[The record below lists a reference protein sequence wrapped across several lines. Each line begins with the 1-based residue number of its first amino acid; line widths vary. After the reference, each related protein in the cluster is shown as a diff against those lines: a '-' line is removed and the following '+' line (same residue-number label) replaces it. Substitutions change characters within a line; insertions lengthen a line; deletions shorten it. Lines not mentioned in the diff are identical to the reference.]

1 MRCLIITGKEE
12 KEFMNKV
19 AVLDCTLRDG
29 GYVNDFDFSK
39 NTIKTI
45 INKLGKA
52 HMDIIECGFLKNIEY
67 DENKSLYSDVDQI
80 TSLITPKKKHT
91 MYVAMIVT
99 GTIQASKII
108 PRRKDT
114 IDGIRITFHK
124 KEMDEAFELGY
135 ALMDKGYE
143 VFMQPVGTT
152 SYSDV
157 ELLELFERINE
168 MKPYAFYLVD
178 TLGKLYAKQLLKL
191 FYLADDN
198 LDEDIT
204 IGYHSHNNL
213 QLSFSNAQQ
222 LIQSCGKR
230 NIIIDGSVLGMGRGA
245 GNLCSEILTQ
255 YINENIEYRYHT
267 ELLLELMDEYISP
280 ISYIHPWGYSAGYF
294 LAATNNCHPNYVSF
308 LLNKQTLNMKQ
319 IYQVLKEIPSNER
332 SLYNE
337 KLISGLYLKFQE
349 NEIDDKDTIHALQK
363 MMKDK
368 KIVVIA
374 PGKSVTDERGKIEEY
389 MRQEDLFVISVNS
402 IPEYIVP
409 DIVFIS
415 NQKRYHQLKKEQGIK
430 DLPFP
435 VITTSNIQ
443 VSKAVQYIV
452 NYSSLVMAD
461 EMITDNACLM
471 LFNLLLNMGV
481 EKTDVIG
488 FDGYHTNVER
498 NYYSNR
504 LINSSDREKLRTINK
519 HIRKYMKKI
528 KAHMEINYVTT
539 SLYETK
545 HNDQ

>member
-1 MRCLIITGKEE
+1 
-12 KEFMNKV
+12 MNKV

-80 TSLITPKKKHT
+80 TPLITPKKKHT

-488 FDGYHTNVER
+488 FDGYHTNCLL
-498 NYYSNR
+498 YT
-504 LINSSDREKLRTINK
+504 SD
-519 HIRKYMKKI
+519 
-528 KAHMEINYVTT
+528 AA
-539 SLYETK
+539 
-545 HNDQ
+545 DD

>member
-1 MRCLIITGKEE
+1 
-12 KEFMNKV
+12 
-19 AVLDCTLRDG
+19 
-29 GYVNDFDFSK
+29 
-39 NTIKTI
+39 
-45 INKLGKA
+45 
-52 HMDIIECGFLKNIEY
+52 
-67 DENKSLYSDVDQI
+67 
-80 TSLITPKKKHT
+80 
-91 MYVAMIVT
+91 
-99 GTIQASKII
+99 
-108 PRRKDT
+108 
-114 IDGIRITFHK
+114 
-124 KEMDEAFELGY
+124 
-135 ALMDKGYE
+135 
-143 VFMQPVGTT
+143 
-152 SYSDV
+152 
-157 ELLELFERINE
+157 
-168 MKPYAFYLVD
+168 
-178 TLGKLYAKQLLKL
+178 
-191 FYLADDN
+191 
-198 LDEDIT
+198 
-204 IGYHSHNNL
+204 
-213 QLSFSNAQQ
+213 
-222 LIQSCGKR
+222 
-230 NIIIDGSVLGMGRGA
+230 
-245 GNLCSEILTQ
+245 
-255 YINENIEYRYHT
+255 
-267 ELLLELMDEYISP
+267 
-280 ISYIHPWGYSAGYF
+280 
-294 LAATNNCHPNYVSF
+294 
-308 LLNKQTLNMKQ
+308 MKQ

-374 PGKSVTDERGKIEEY
+374 PGKSVTDEREKIEEY

-430 DLPFP
+430 NLPFP

-481 EKTDVIG
+481 ERTDVIG

>member
-1 MRCLIITGKEE
+1 
-12 KEFMNKV
+12 MNKV

-80 TSLITPKKKHT
+80 TPLITPKKKHT

-245 GNLCSEILTQ
+245 GNCFMEQMLSFLRNPNYKLTPTLKFVEKYVAEERAKGSQ
-255 YINENIEYRYHT
+255 
-267 ELLLELMDEYISP
+267 
-280 ISYIHPWGYSAGYF
+280 WGYDVPYMLTGALNRHPRAAIAF
-294 LAATNNCHPNYVSF
+294 LKDNRTDYNELYMD
-308 LLNKQTLNMKQ
+308 LLNEL
-319 IYQVLKEIPSNER
+319 S
-332 SLYNE
+332 
-337 KLISGLYLKFQE
+337 
-349 NEIDDKDTIHALQK
+349 
-363 MMKDK
+363 
-368 KIVVIA
+368 
-374 PGKSVTDERGKIEEY
+374 
-389 MRQEDLFVISVNS
+389 
-402 IPEYIVP
+402 
-409 DIVFIS
+409 
-415 NQKRYHQLKKEQGIK
+415 
-430 DLPFP
+430 
-435 VITTSNIQ
+435 
-443 VSKAVQYIV
+443 
-452 NYSSLVMAD
+452 
-461 EMITDNACLM
+461 
-471 LFNLLLNMGV
+471 
-481 EKTDVIG
+481 
-488 FDGYHTNVER
+488 
-498 NYYSNR
+498 
-504 LINSSDREKLRTINK
+504 
-519 HIRKYMKKI
+519 
-528 KAHMEINYVTT
+528 
-539 SLYETK
+539 
-545 HNDQ
+545 

>member
-1 MRCLIITGKEE
+1 MRCIIIIDKEE
-12 KEFMNKV
+12 KESMNKV

-45 INKLGKA
+45 IAKLGKA
-52 HMDIIECGFLKNIEY
+52 HMDVIECGFLKNIEY

-80 TSLITPKKKHT
+80 TPLIAPKKKHT

-157 ELLELFERINE
+157 ELLNLFERINE

-255 YINENIEYRYHT
+255 YINENIDYRYHT
-267 ELLLELMDEYISP
+267 EMLLELMDEYISP

-294 LAATNNCHPNYVSF
+294 LAATNNCHPNYVGF

-319 IYQVLKEIPSNER
+319 IYQVLKEIPSDER

-337 KLISGLYLKFQE
+337 KLIAGLYLKFQE
-349 NEIDDKDTIHALQK
+349 NEIDDKDTIKELQK
-363 MMKDK
+363 LIKDK
-368 KIVVIA
+368 KIVVVA
-374 PGKSVTDERGKIEEY
+374 PGKSLTDEREKIEEY
-389 MRQEDLFVISVNS
+389 MKQENLFVISVNS
-402 IPEYIVP
+402 IPEYIIP
-409 DIVFIS
+409 DAVFIS
-415 NQKRYHQLKKEQGIK
+415 NQK
-430 DLPFP
+430 
-435 VITTSNIQ
+435 
-443 VSKAVQYIV
+443 
-452 NYSSLVMAD
+452 
-461 EMITDNACLM
+461 
-471 LFNLLLNMGV
+471 
-481 EKTDVIG
+481 
-488 FDGYHTNVER
+488 
-498 NYYSNR
+498 
-504 LINSSDREKLRTINK
+504 
-519 HIRKYMKKI
+519 
-528 KAHMEINYVTT
+528 
-539 SLYETK
+539 
-545 HNDQ
+545 

>member
-1 MRCLIITGKEE
+1 
-12 KEFMNKV
+12 MNKV

-45 INKLGKA
+45 ISKLGKA
-52 HMDIIECGFLKNIEY
+52 HMDVIECGFLKNIEY
-67 DENKSLYSDVDQI
+67 DENRSIYSDVDQI
-80 TSLITPKKKHT
+80 TPLIEPKKKHS

-99 GTIQASKII
+99 GTISASKII

-124 KEMDEAFELGY
+124 KEMDEAFKLGY

-143 VFMQPVGTT
+143 IFMQPVGTT
-152 SYSDV
+152 TYSDV
-157 ELLELFERINE
+157 ELLDLFERINE

-198 LDEDIT
+198 LDEEIT

-222 LIQSCGKR
+222 LISSCGKR
-230 NIIIDGSVLGMGRGA
+230 NIIIDGSILGMGRGA

-267 ELLLELMDEYISP
+267 DLLLELMDEYISP

-294 LAATNNCHPNYVSF
+294 LAATNNCHPNYVGF

-319 IYQVLKEIPSNER
+319 IYQVLKEIPTEER
-332 SLYNE
+332 ALYNE
-337 KLISGLYLKFQE
+337 KLIADLYLKFQE
-349 NEIDDKDTIHALQK
+349 NEIDDKHTIKELQK
-363 MMKDK
+363 LINDK
-368 KIVVIA
+368 KLIVIA
-374 PGKSVTDERGKIEEY
+374 PGKSVIDEKEKIEEY
-389 MRQEDLFVISVNS
+389 MKQEDTFVISVNS
-402 IPEYIVP
+402 IPEYITP
-409 DIVFIS
+409 DLVFIS
-415 NQKRYHQLKKEQGIK
+415 NQKRYHQLKKEHGIK
-430 DLPFP
+430 ELPFP
-435 VITTSNIQ
+435 ILTTSNIE
-443 VSKAVQYIV
+443 VSKAVKYIV

-461 EMITDNACLM
+461 EMISDNACLM
-471 LFNLLLNMGV
+471 LFNLLLDMGV
-481 EKTDVIG
+481 EEVSVIG

-498 NYYSNR
+498 NYYNNR
-504 LINSSDREKLRTINK
+504 LINSSDREKLKTINK
-519 HIRKYMKKI
+519 HIKKYMKKI
-528 KAHMEINYVTT
+528 KAHMDVHYVTE
-539 SLYETK
+539 SLY
-545 HNDQ
+545 N

>member
-80 TSLITPKKKHT
+80 TPLITPKKKHT

-178 TLGKLYAKQLLKL
+178 TLGKLYAK
-191 FYLADDN
+191 
-198 LDEDIT
+198 
-204 IGYHSHNNL
+204 
-213 QLSFSNAQQ
+213 
-222 LIQSCGKR
+222 
-230 NIIIDGSVLGMGRGA
+230 
-245 GNLCSEILTQ
+245 
-255 YINENIEYRYHT
+255 
-267 ELLLELMDEYISP
+267 
-280 ISYIHPWGYSAGYF
+280 
-294 LAATNNCHPNYVSF
+294 
-308 LLNKQTLNMKQ
+308 
-319 IYQVLKEIPSNER
+319 
-332 SLYNE
+332 
-337 KLISGLYLKFQE
+337 
-349 NEIDDKDTIHALQK
+349 
-363 MMKDK
+363 
-368 KIVVIA
+368 
-374 PGKSVTDERGKIEEY
+374 
-389 MRQEDLFVISVNS
+389 
-402 IPEYIVP
+402 
-409 DIVFIS
+409 
-415 NQKRYHQLKKEQGIK
+415 
-430 DLPFP
+430 
-435 VITTSNIQ
+435 
-443 VSKAVQYIV
+443 
-452 NYSSLVMAD
+452 
-461 EMITDNACLM
+461 
-471 LFNLLLNMGV
+471 
-481 EKTDVIG
+481 
-488 FDGYHTNVER
+488 
-498 NYYSNR
+498 
-504 LINSSDREKLRTINK
+504 
-519 HIRKYMKKI
+519 
-528 KAHMEINYVTT
+528 
-539 SLYETK
+539 
-545 HNDQ
+545 